1 MGFYRGRTRQL
12 LYRCQLRLKE
22 YIATVDAFPDPKDL
36 EFEIETLFDAEMK
49 DFMKI
54 GCACIYCDCW
64 SSLIAR
70 KGWQSR

>member
-1 MGFYRGRTRQL
+1 MGFYSGRTRQL

-54 GCACIYCDCW
+54 GCACN
-64 SSLIAR
+64 LL
-70 KGWQSR
+70 